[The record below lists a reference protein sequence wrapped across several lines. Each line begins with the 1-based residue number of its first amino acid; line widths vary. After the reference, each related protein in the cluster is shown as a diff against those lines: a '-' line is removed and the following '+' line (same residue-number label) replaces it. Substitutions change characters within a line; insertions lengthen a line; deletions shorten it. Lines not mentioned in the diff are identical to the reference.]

1 MNRSEAREAAFKLLY
16 SLQVLEDIDLE
27 EQISLYLSEEEITDK
42 QAISYITNTA
52 LEVAKVNE
60 KLEDQIKENIKD
72 GWTIARI
79 SKIDLTLLKLG
90 IYEILYAKIPYKVV
104 INEVVELAKRY
115 GEDSS
120 KAFVNGVLASVVKKN
135 NIEE

>member
-1 MNRSEAREAAFKLLY
+1 MNRSEAREAAFKFMY
-16 SLQVLEDIDLE
+16 SMQVLADADLK
-27 EQISLYLSEEEITDK
+27 EQIALYLSEEEIRDK
-42 QAISYITNTA
+42 QAIEYITNTA
-52 LEVAKVNE
+52 EGILDNNAKI
-60 KLEDQIKENIKD
+60 EDQIKENIKD

-104 INEVVELAKRY
+104 INEVVELAKKY
-115 GEDSS
+115 GEDTS

-135 NIEE
+135 AIEE

>member
-90 IYEILYAKIPYKVV
+90 IYEILYANIPYKVV